1 MRQMKRV
8 LFLCN
13 GNSARSQMAEAF
25 LRHVG
30 GEHFEVFSAGA
41 HPDFQV
47 HPQALETLRR
57 NHVPVEGLA
66 TKNISTFAGQAFE
79 FVISLCDR
87 QQEQPS
93 VMQGADMIYWTFPD
107 PALPAEAK
115 ARARAFEDVFRGL
128 ERRIRLLIAVNTR
141 PSAPARHTSAA
152 QAFSPA

>member
-1 MRQMKRV
+1 
-8 LFLCN
+8 
-13 GNSARSQMAEAF
+13 MAEAF

-30 GEHFEVFSAGA
+30 GEYFEAFSAGA

-57 NHVPVEGLA
+57 NHVPVDGLA
-66 TKNISTFAGQAFE
+66 AKSVSTFTGQAFE

-87 QQEQPS
+87 EKEQPS
-93 VMQGADMIYWTFPD
+93 VMPGADMIYWTFAD

-115 ARARAFEDVFRGL
+115 AQARAFEDVFRGL
-128 ERRIRLLIAVNTR
+128 ERRIRLLIVVNTR
-141 PSAPARHTSAA
+141 RSASALHTSPS

>member
-1 MRQMKRV
+1 MKRI

-30 GEHFEVFSAGA
+30 SEYFEAFSAGTA
-41 HPDFQV
+41 PDARV
-47 HPQALETLRR
+47 HPLAIETLRR

-66 TKNISTFAGQAFE
+66 PKDVSTFSEQQFD

-87 QQEQPS
+87 EHEQP
-93 VMQGADMIYWTFPD
+93 VVLQGADMIYWTFPD
-107 PALPAEAK
+107 PAEHADEAAK
-115 ARARAFEDVFRGL
+115 PRAVEGVFRGL

-141 PSAPARHTSAA
+141 HSESGHRADRQGDPSLLSA
-152 QAFSPA
+152 